1 MNITARIESDRRL
14 INLHL
19 NRILKFGVV
28 VPKRLAAA
36 MRYGVLSPGKRIRP
50 ILALETYLACGG
62 KRRDWILPF
71 CCGLELIHCF
81 SLIHDD
87 LPALDNDN
95 YRRGQPTVHRKFDEA
110 TAIIAGDALLAK
122 AFEVF
127 ALSRAPDERKIRAI
141 HAISSAIG
149 PSGMA
154 GGQILDIDQFSGM
167 DYFRIAKLK
176 TAEFFAVALTTG
188 AIIAGVS
195 AKQEKRLFK
204 LGIDLGTLFQL
215 TDDLLDY
222 ATDRGSDSSV
232 RRNTKL
238 TLNQLQL
245 EAQKLA
251 KSTEMRFRQLGPEF
265 DFFAQLTELI
275 LKRQQ

>member
-1 MNITARIESDRRL
+1 MNIAARIESDRQL

-19 NRILKFGVV
+19 ERVLKYSVV

-36 MRYGVLSPGKRIRP
+36 MRYGVLGPGKRIRP

-62 KRRDWILPF
+62 GRRDWILPF
-71 CCGLELIHCF
+71 CCGLELIHSF

-87 LPALDNDN
+87 LPAIDNDN
-95 YRRGQPTVHRKFDEA
+95 YRRGRLSVHRKFDEA

-141 HAISSAIG
+141 LAVSSAIG

-154 GGQILDIDQFSGM
+154 GGQILDIDQSSGR
-167 DYFRIAKLK
+167 DYFKIAKLK
-176 TAEFFAVALTTG
+176 TAEFFAVAVSTG
-188 AIIAGVS
+188 AIIAGASVE
-195 AKQEKRLFK
+195 QEKRLFK
-204 LGIDLGTLFQL
+204 LGIDLGILFQL

-222 ATDRGSDSSV
+222 AKDFNSDSSV
-232 RRNTKL
+232 RQSPKL
-238 TLNQLQL
+238 TFRQLQI

-251 KSTEMRFRQLGPEF
+251 KSTEMRFRRLGPKF
-265 DFFAQLTELI
+265 DFFVQLTELI
-275 LKRQQ
+275 LKREH